1 VSTGNIFLTER
12 GFGTSYK
19 GEAHVI
25 AGPDGEPLNLRIVS
39 MALPKPNGS
48 IGGELVIVPLS
59 ERNLKSKS
67 YINSKSVVY
76 EISVKRTKDFSNIQI
91 RKINAVTM
99 EVEIFQTA
107 LMPGQDGD
115 VRFIESNGMINSKE
129 AKQLLTTTLT
139 EAVNKAMERSY
150 DPGSDKLY
158 YGNFA
163 QDTEPVKRELFVKT
177 KDLVKV

>member
-1 VSTGNIFLTER
+1 
-12 GFGTSYK
+12 
-19 GEAHVI
+19 
-25 AGPDGEPLNLRIVS
+25 
-39 MALPKPNGS
+39 
-48 IGGELVIVPLS
+48 
-59 ERNLKSKS
+59 
-67 YINSKSVVY
+67 
-76 EISVKRTKDFSNIQI
+76 
-91 RKINAVTM
+91 
-99 EVEIFQTA
+99 
-107 LMPGQDGD
+107 
-115 VRFIESNGMINSKE
+115 MINSKE